1 LKSPLSKLLSG
12 ALLGLLLTS
21 CTGGEKI
28 RWLVKLNP
36 NKCQECLEEVQK
48 EVPSFKPLKSY
59 RSVKC
64 LFLVELPPEEA
75 ERLKEFKE
83 CVEYL
88 EPDRK
93 LRLIE

>member
-1 LKSPLSKLLSG
+1 MKRLS
-12 ALLGLLLTS
+12 LLGVLLIVS
-21 CTGGEKI
+21 CGGGKPY
-28 RWLVKLNP
+28 LVKLNP
-36 NKCQECLEEVQK
+36 EKCQECLEK
-48 EVPSFKPLKSY
+48 AKKRAPSFKPLKSY

>member
-1 LKSPLSKLLSG
+1 VKKL
-12 ALLGLLLTS
+12 ALAVIFLTAS
-21 CTGGEKI
+21 CGGEA
-28 RWLVKLNP
+28 RYLVKLNP
-36 NKCQECLEEVQK
+36 EKCQECLK
-48 EVPSFKPLKSY
+48 EVRREVPAFKPLKSY

-83 CVEYL
+83 CVNYL

-93 LRLIE
+93 SKLIE